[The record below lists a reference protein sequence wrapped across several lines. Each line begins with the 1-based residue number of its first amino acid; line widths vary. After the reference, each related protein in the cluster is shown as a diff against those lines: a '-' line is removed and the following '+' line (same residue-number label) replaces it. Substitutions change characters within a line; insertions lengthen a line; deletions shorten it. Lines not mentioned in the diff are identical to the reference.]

1 MTSPDKILRTLRVT
15 EKSSALTANL
25 NQYTFEVARRA
36 DRKEVA
42 EAIEATFNVKVAR
55 VNIINQIG
63 KRSRSRAR
71 RGVAGSK
78 PAIKKAIVTL
88 AQGESIDIA

>member
-1 MTSPDKILRTLRVT
+1 MISPDKIIRTMRIT
-15 EKSSALTANL
+15 EKSSDLTAKL
-25 NQYTFEVARRA
+25 NQYTFEVSRKA

-55 VNIINQIG
+55 VNIINQVG
-63 KRSRSRAR
+63 KRSRSRTQ
-71 RGVAGSK
+71 RGLSGSK

-88 AQGESIDIA
+88 QQGDVIEVA